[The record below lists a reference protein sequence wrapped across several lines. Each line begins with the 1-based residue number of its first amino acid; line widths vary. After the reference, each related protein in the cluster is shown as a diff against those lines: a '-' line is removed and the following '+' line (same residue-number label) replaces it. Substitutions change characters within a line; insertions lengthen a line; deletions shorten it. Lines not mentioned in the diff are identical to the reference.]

1 MNHENKNLRNIETEI
16 PSQAPA
22 TFPGEGSGSAGSS
35 HNGGQFPIT
44 GKPHGLTRPM
54 FVISGVALCMGL
66 ASCVV
71 PYDSH
76 DGRCVSVTRYSRGYK
91 VTSLPSGY
99 RSENISGSTYYYHD
113 GYYYRPG
120 SGGYVVV
127 DAPRTSRYY
136 DDYNRRQRTH
146 QTTRSYQES
155 SSPDG
160 RYERTEV
167 ITRLPDGY
175 REVNHRGTTYY
186 QAGDRYYRRQ
196 GESYVIT
203 TSPY

>member
-1 MNHENKNLRNIETEI
+1 
-16 PSQAPA
+16 
-22 TFPGEGSGSAGSS
+22 
-35 HNGGQFPIT
+35 
-44 GKPHGLTRPM
+44 
-54 FVISGVALCMGL
+54 
-66 ASCVV
+66 
-71 PYDSH
+71 
-76 DGRCVSVTRYSRGYK
+76 
-91 VTSLPSGY
+91 
-99 RSENISGSTYYYHD
+99 
-113 GYYYRPG
+113 
-120 SGGYVVV
+120 
-127 DAPRTSRYY
+127 TSRYY